1 MTLEMREL
9 KGDDLFTL
17 LSIVGK
23 MDIKDEFM
31 TLFQKNVESGSVAN
45 VVPLDHKKKQPTKA
59 ELAKQEADKAKQEA
73 DKAKQEAEAER
84 RGMEAVAG
92 MLQKVLLN
100 AGKLKGDINALLA
113 DLTGETL
120 ATVRNLSLKDY
131 TGLIITFFK
140 KPELADFFLS
150 IASFLQPENSN

>member
-17 LSIVGK
+17 LAIVGK

-31 TLFQKNVESGSVAN
+31 TLFQNNVESGSVAN

-73 DKAKQEAEAER
+73 EAER
-84 RGMEAVAG
+84 RGMEAMAG

-100 AGKLKGDINALLA
+100 AGKLKGDINTLLA
-113 DLTGETL
+113 ELTGETL
-120 ATVRNLSLKDY
+120 ATVQNLSLKDY

>member
-17 LSIVGK
+17 LAIVGK

-31 TLFQKNVESGSVAN
+31 TLFQNNVESGSVAN

-73 DKAKQEAEAER
+73 EAER
-84 RGMEAVAG
+84 RGMEAMAG

-120 ATVRNLSLKDY
+120 ATVQNLSLKDY

-140 KPELADFFLS
+140 KPELADFFSS
-150 IASFLQPENSN
+150 IASLLQ

>member
-17 LSIVGK
+17 LAIVGK

-31 TLFQKNVESGSVAN
+31 TLFQNNVESGSVAN

-59 ELAKQEADKAKQEA
+59 ELAKQEA
-73 DKAKQEAEAER
+73 EAER
-84 RGMEAVAG
+84 RGMEAMAG

-120 ATVRNLSLKDY
+120 ATVQNLSLKDY

-140 KPELADFFLS
+140 KPELADFFSS
-150 IASFLQPENSN
+150 IASFLQPENLN

>member
-17 LSIVGK
+17 LAIVGK

-31 TLFQKNVESGSVAN
+31 TLFQNNVESGSVAN

-73 DKAKQEAEAER
+73 EAER
-84 RGMEAVAG
+84 RGMEAMAG

-120 ATVRNLSLKDY
+120 ATVQNLSLKDY
-131 TGLIITFFK
+131 TGLIITFFR
-140 KPELADFFLS
+140 KPELSDFFSS
-150 IASFLQPENSN
+150 IASLLQ

>member
-31 TLFQKNVESGSVAN
+31 LLFKQNSEASTVEPA
-45 VVPLDHKKKQPTKA
+45 DHKKKQPTKA
-59 ELAKQEADKAKQEA
+59 DLAKQEAD
-73 DKAKQEAEAER
+73 AEN
-84 RGMEAVAG
+84 RGMEAMAG

-100 AGKLKGDINALLA
+100 AGKLKNDINTLLS
-113 DLTGETL
+113 DMTGEPLNTIQ
-120 ATVRNLSLKDY
+120 NLSLKDY
-131 TGLIITFFK
+131 TALILAFFR
-140 KPELADFFLS
+140 KPELSDFFSS
-150 IASFLQPENSN
+150 IASLLQ

>member
-17 LSIVGK
+17 LAIVGK

-31 TLFQKNVESGSVAN
+31 TLFQNNVESGSVAN

-73 DKAKQEAEAER
+73 EAER
-84 RGMEAVAG
+84 RGMEAMAG

-120 ATVRNLSLKDY
+120 ATVQNLGLKDY

>member
-23 MDIKDEFM
+23 LDIKDEFVHIFENN
-31 TLFQKNVESGSVAN
+31 TEAAQK
-45 VVPLDHKKKQPTKA
+45 VVPLDHLTKKPTKSQLDKA
-59 ELAKQEADKAKQEA
+59 EADKAKA
-73 DKAKQEAEAER
+73 AAEAEK
-84 RGMEAVAG
+84 RGMEAMAG

-120 ATVRNLSLKDY
+120 ATVQNLSLKDY

>member
-17 LSIVGK
+17 LAIVGK
-23 MDIKDEFM
+23 IDIKDEFM
-31 TLFQKNVESGSVAN
+31 TLFQNNVESGSVAN

-73 DKAKQEAEAER
+73 EAER
-84 RGMEAVAG
+84 RGMEAMAG

-120 ATVRNLSLKDY
+120 ATVQNLSLKDY

>member
-31 TLFQKNVESGSVAN
+31 LLFKQNSEASTVEPA
-45 VVPLDHKKKQPTKA
+45 DHKKKQPTKA
-59 ELAKQEADKAKQEA
+59 DLAKQEAD
-73 DKAKQEAEAER
+73 AEK
-84 RGMEAVAG
+84 RGMEAMAG

-100 AGKLKGDINALLA
+100 AGKLKNDINTLLS
-113 DLTGETL
+113 DMTGEPLNTIQ
-120 ATVRNLSLKDY
+120 NLSLKDY
-131 TGLIITFFK
+131 TALILAFFR

-150 IASFLQPENSN
+150 IASLLA

>member
-31 TLFQKNVESGSVAN
+31 LLFKQNSEASTVEPA
-45 VVPLDHKKKQPTKA
+45 DHKKKQPTKA
-59 ELAKQEADKAKQEA
+59 DLAKQEAD
-73 DKAKQEAEAER
+73 AEK
-84 RGMEAVAG
+84 RGMEAMAG

-113 DLTGETL
+113 DLTGKSL
-120 ATVRNLSLKDY
+120 KQIQDLNLKDY
-131 TGLIITFFK
+131 TGLIIAFFK
-140 KPELADFFLS
+140 KPELSDFFSS
-150 IASFLQPENSN
+150 IASLLQ

>member
-17 LSIVGK
+17 LAIVGK

-31 TLFQKNVESGSVAN
+31 TLFQNNVESGSVAN
-45 VVPLDHKKKQPTKA
+45 VVPLDHKKKQPTKT
-59 ELAKQEADKAKQEA
+59 ELAKQEA

-84 RGMEAVAG
+84 RGMEAMAG

-113 DLTGETL
+113 DLTEETL
-120 ATVRNLSLKDY
+120 ATVQNLSLKDY

-140 KPELADFFLS
+140 KPELADFFSS
-150 IASFLQPENSN
+150 IASFLQPENLN

>member
-17 LSIVGK
+17 IAIVGK

-31 TLFQKNVESGSVAN
+31 TLFQNNVESGSVAN

-73 DKAKQEAEAER
+73 EAER
-84 RGMEAVAG
+84 RGMEAMAV

-120 ATVRNLSLKDY
+120 ATVQNLSLKGY

-140 KPELADFFLS
+140 KPELADFFSS
-150 IASFLQPENSN
+150 IASFLQPENLN

>member
-31 TLFQKNVESGSVAN
+31 KLFQNNVESSN
-45 VVPLDHKKKQPTKA
+45 VEPMDHKKKQPTKA
-59 ELAKQEADKAKQEA
+59 ELAKQEV
-73 DKAKQEAEAER
+73 EAEK
-84 RGMEAVAG
+84 RGMEAMAG
-92 MLQKVLLN
+92 MMQKVLLN

-113 DLTGETL
+113 DLTGKSL
-120 ATVRNLSLKDY
+120 KQIQDLNLKDY
-131 TGLIITFFK
+131 TGLIIAFFK
-140 KPELADFFLS
+140 KPELSDFFSS
-150 IASFLQPENSN
+150 IASLLQ

>member
-17 LSIVGK
+17 LAIVGK

-31 TLFQKNVESGSVAN
+31 TLFQNNVESGSVAN

-73 DKAKQEAEAER
+73 EAER
-84 RGMEAVAG
+84 RGMEAMAG

-120 ATVRNLSLKDY
+120 ATVQNLSLKDY
-131 TGLIITFFK
+131 TGLIIKFFK
-140 KPELADFFLS
+140 KPELADFFSS
-150 IASFLQPENSN
+150 IASFLQPENLN